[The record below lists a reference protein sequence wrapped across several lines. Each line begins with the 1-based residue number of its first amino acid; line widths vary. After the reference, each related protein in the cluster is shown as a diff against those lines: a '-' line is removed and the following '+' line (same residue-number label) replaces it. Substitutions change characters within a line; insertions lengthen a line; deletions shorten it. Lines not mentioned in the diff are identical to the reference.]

1 MLTCG
6 VGSAKSRRHFSEERA
21 EPLAPQGSRSQVVVV
36 VGSSSSC
43 SLTRALVGPPFGS
56 AAMREFLLSAALVA
70 LRRGSGKV
78 CSSPMPRQHPIE
90 RYRNIGVMAH
100 IDAGKTTTTER
111 ILFYTGVTHKIG
123 DIDEGTTV
131 MDWMEQE
138 RERGITIT
146 SAATTCFWREHRVN
160 IIDTPGHV
168 DFTIEVERS
177 LRVLGMIKERLVARP
192 VAVNLPWGAEDDF
205 KGVIDLVRM
214 KAVRFDEE
222 SLGARMVVEEI
233 PAELKAQADEW
244 RAHMVEAASENDDKA
259 MELFLEGKEVPEE
272 LILRGLRKGCV
283 QMKLVPSLC
292 GSAVKNKG
300 VQPVLDAVV
309 DFLPSPADI
318 KPVEGHKPDGEV
330 ATRKPL
336 DKEPFAAL
344 AFKIQSDPFVGTLT
358 YFRVYSG
365 KVETGDA
372 VYNPLKKRRE
382 RLGRVLQMHANKRDE
397 VDEVYAGDIAAAVG
411 LKNTVTGET
420 LCEEGRPIILEKME
434 FPEPVI
440 SISIEPKTKL
450 DQDHLRA

>member
-146 SAATTCFWREHRVN
+146 SASTTCFWREHRVN
-160 IIDTPGHV
+160 IIDTPGYV
-168 DFTIEVERS
+168 DFTIQDERS
-177 LRVLGMIKERLVARP
+177 LRVLDGAVAVFCGVGGVQPQSETVWRQANKYQVPRVAFVNKMDRVGADFFRVLGMIKERLGARP
-192 VAVNLPWGAEDDF
+192 VAV
-205 KGVIDLVRM
+205 
-214 KAVRFDEE
+214 
-222 SLGARMVVEEI
+222 
-233 PAELKAQADEW
+233 
-244 RAHMVEAASENDDKA
+244 
-259 MELFLEGKEVPEE
+259 
-272 LILRGLRKGCV
+272 
-283 QMKLVPSLC
+283 
-292 GSAVKNKG
+292 
-300 VQPVLDAVV
+300 
-309 DFLPSPADI
+309 
-318 KPVEGHKPDGEV
+318 
-330 ATRKPL
+330 
-336 DKEPFAAL
+336 
-344 AFKIQSDPFVGTLT
+344 
-358 YFRVYSG
+358 
-365 KVETGDA
+365 
-372 VYNPLKKRRE
+372 
-382 RLGRVLQMHANKRDE
+382 
-397 VDEVYAGDIAAAVG
+397 
-411 LKNTVTGET
+411 
-420 LCEEGRPIILEKME
+420 
-434 FPEPVI
+434 
-440 SISIEPKTKL
+440 
-450 DQDHLRA
+450 